1 MGRST
6 ISMAIFNS
14 KLLVYERVSRKI
26 TYFERSPPTEILS
39 DRYSDILSGILCIL
53 SDILSGIDSDIL
65 SGM

>member
-1 MGRST
+1 
-6 ISMAIFNS
+6 MAIFNS
-14 KLLVYERVSRKI
+14 KLLVYERVRKI